1 MAPRKGSSRRSKTNA
16 LRSRKL
22 ASFLKDFDRE
32 GKERIRGPREFRAG
46 LGAVATALPAV
57 DNRNPSALTSL
68 QC

>member
-32 GKERIRGPREFRAG
+32 GKKRILGPREFRAG
-46 LGAVATALPAV
+46 WGAVATALP
-57 DNRNPSALTSL
+57 S
-68 QC
+68 C